1 MHYIN
6 SFFWNILHM
15 HSGAYRS
22 DNFHSIDSAY
32 TALQPLPPSYPA
44 GCWVCKCYQTLE
56 NLRGAFLNGFRGA
69 CQTEERFAIGT
80 AFAQKTL

>member
-1 MHYIN
+1 
-6 SFFWNILHM
+6 M

-32 TALQPLPPSYPA
+32 TALQSLPSSYPA
-44 GCWVCKCYQTLE
+44 GCWVRKRYQALE
-56 NLRGAFLNGFRGA
+56 DLRGALLNGFRGT